1 MDNQDKSAWCRAGE
15 KAEADFLATRKIT
28 GIGLSWNPVKQSDQ
42 YAHDYIA
49 MIPVDLKTM
58 RTPWRKSQDLF
69 DIPTEKAVS
78 INQKDLRRYAELYPN
93 IIIYLDVEYS
103 GKLFSLTLDR
113 AKKLIKAGKAHRHE
127 YLERKDDTE
136 GNAKVSYIFNT
147 DDLDALEEMTD
158 SRRTNE

>member
-1 MDNQDKSAWCRAGE
+1 
-15 KAEADFLATRKIT
+15 
-28 GIGLSWNPVKQSDQ
+28 
-42 YAHDYIA
+42 

-147 DDLDALEEMTD
+147 DDLDALEEITD
-158 SRRTNE
+158 SGRNR